1 VVTGLVLA
9 AVTYLGLILGGYLLV
24 PAPLL
29 PLARDVW
36 TRF

>member
-1 VVTGLVLA
+1 LTALVVA